1 MRQPRILHRHLAVEN
16 TPPTG
21 FAGQPA
27 PRSDKSRNHDVSADI
42 ESAFTWVQTQ
52 RPTLSEITTWQPI
65 VGYPAR
71 CPLYIGNY
79 RPNMFIIRIHIDKLK
94 HVQRLTK

>member
-42 ESAFTWVQTQ
+42 ESAITWVHTQ
-52 RPTLSEITTWQPI
+52 GPTLSEITTWQPI

-71 CPLYIGNY
+71 CPLYHWQLSTEY
-79 RPNMFIIRIHIDKLK
+79 VYYPHTHIYM
-94 HVQRLTK
+94 